1 MKKTVCSMLLC
12 YFCLCMVYPS
22 SPKGMRICV
31 INYTSGNLIITYEL
45 RNGKSQECYNYL
57 WRQVID
63 GVFLMIGDKL
73 HDGKLSMQSRQ
84 YRNGRFFPAILKLWP
99 IVNWPSESDKL
110 QERYDKLYAIPFMTL
125 MKEVYKTFTVSTE
138 DGKVLI
144 TLDSLP
150 DVIIKKRVNLP
161 DAPVPIIDYFIKVF
175 DYDLVG
181 KPASEW

>member
-57 WRQVID
+57 WRQVIN

-73 HDGKLSMQSRQ
+73 HNGKLSMQSRQ

-99 IVNWPSESDKL
+99 IVNWPSESGITIENGSEVLNYFETAGYFEDADMKAGK
-110 QERYDKLYAIPFMTL
+110 RYGLNDITGIRVI
-125 MKEVYKTFTVSTE
+125 EYK
-138 DGKVLI
+138 KN
-144 TLDSLP
+144 
-150 DVIIKKRVNLP
+150 K
-161 DAPVPIIDYFIKVF
+161 
-175 DYDLVG
+175 
-181 KPASEW
+181 